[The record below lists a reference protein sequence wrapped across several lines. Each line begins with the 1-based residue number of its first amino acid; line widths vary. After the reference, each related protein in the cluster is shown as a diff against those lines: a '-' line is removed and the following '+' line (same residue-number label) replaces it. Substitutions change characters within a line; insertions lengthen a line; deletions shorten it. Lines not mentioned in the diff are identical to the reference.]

1 MEKYLSL
8 DRIQKIHPKCQI
20 KIFFEKGYGFEL
32 LMVLWEDYNK
42 FPQLSIEKTLD
53 KLSLHQPRRE
63 TFSRFINRLETNGCI
78 EKSVHS
84 EKKSMR
90 SISLTEEL
98 YDLLVKIA

>member
-1 MEKYLSL
+1 MEKHLSL
-8 DRIQKIHPKCQI
+8 NQVKKIRPQSQI

-32 LMVLWEDYNK
+32 LMILWEDYNHC
-42 FPQLSIEKTLD
+42 PQLSIEKTLE

-78 EKSVHS
+78 IKTVHT

-90 SISLTEEL
+90 SISLSDEL
-98 YDLLVKIA
+98 YNSLNLVT